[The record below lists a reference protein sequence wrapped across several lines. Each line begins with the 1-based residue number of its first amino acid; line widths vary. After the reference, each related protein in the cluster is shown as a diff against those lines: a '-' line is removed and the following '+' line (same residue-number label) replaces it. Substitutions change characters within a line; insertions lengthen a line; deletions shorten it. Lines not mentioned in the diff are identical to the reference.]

1 MHIIYLPKFDGAFR
15 RLPISGKDA
24 VLEAIKLFKENPH
37 DPSLHNHPLDKPMIG
52 KRSISA
58 GDDLRIIFR
67 ER

>member
-1 MHIIYLPKFDGAFR
+1 MQIKYLPEFYDAFR
-15 RLPISGKDA
+15 KLSSSDKESVKA
-24 VLEAIKLFKENPH
+24 VIDVFQDNPH